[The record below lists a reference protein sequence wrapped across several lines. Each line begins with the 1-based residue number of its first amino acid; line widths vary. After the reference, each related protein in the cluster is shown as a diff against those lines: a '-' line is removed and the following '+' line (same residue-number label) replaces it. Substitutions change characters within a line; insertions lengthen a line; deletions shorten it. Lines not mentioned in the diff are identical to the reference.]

1 MKLHRVQQTT
11 IGETKRNGQ
20 TWRNKHENPNKAS
33 EATKHLRDFCARKF
47 DQKIL
52 ATAPTNR
59 NLLKTRD
66 LGIINDRPQNTQL
79 EGAAQF

>member
-1 MKLHRVQQTT
+1 MKLHRVHQTT

-47 DQKIL
+47 D
-52 ATAPTNR
+52 
-59 NLLKTRD
+59 
-66 LGIINDRPQNTQL
+66 
-79 EGAAQF
+79 